1 MFKNSKFSAGFF
13 VGFGVGFVSRDLLS
27 TENSMTRP
35 VVKGFI
41 KAGVNLMEKGRES
54 VAHLFETV
62 EDLLAEV
69 RSEKKIDHEKE
80 KERVVAQAPTQVKV
94 NVSKSS

>member
-1 MFKNSKFSAGFF
+1 MLKTSKFSSGFML
-13 VGFGVGFVSRDLLS
+13 GFGVGFVSRDLLS
-27 TENSMTRP
+27 VENSMTRP

-41 KAGVNLMEKGRES
+41 KAGVTLLEKGRES

-69 RSEKKIDHEKE
+69 RSEKKVENEK
-80 KERVVAQAPTQVKV
+80 VVAHAPTKVKV